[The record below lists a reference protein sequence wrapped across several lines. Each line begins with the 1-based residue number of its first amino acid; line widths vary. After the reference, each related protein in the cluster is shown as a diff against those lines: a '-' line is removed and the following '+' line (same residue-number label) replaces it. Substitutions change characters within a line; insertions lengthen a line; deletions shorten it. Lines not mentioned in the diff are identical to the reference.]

1 MATHSSIHSC
11 LENSMDTGTWQ
22 ATVLGGHKESD
33 KIEQL
38 RHTILKQTKKIL
50 PTVHPL
56 LQSNQAASSFPNVPF
71 FQFQNSWMYFL
82 LMKHLSP
89 NSPVHSTPT
98 HSLDISSNGSLCFI
112 EELPM
117 TPGLDANSLFSAYL
131 IPYTSWHLQWI
142 FIILIVAINLNVF
155 FPARL
160 QAQGGRDRM
169 CLANLGLSWNES
181 SMSAGI
187 SLISTISIT

>member
-1 MATHSSIHSC
+1 MKQLYRNLAQRLKDLPARQETRVQYLGQEDSLEKGMATHSSIHSC

-98 HSLDISSNGSLCFI
+98 HPLDISSNGSLCFI

-131 IPYTSWHLQWI
+131 IPYTS
-142 FIILIVAINLNVF
+142 
-155 FPARL
+155 
-160 QAQGGRDRM
+160 
-169 CLANLGLSWNES
+169 
-181 SMSAGI
+181 
-187 SLISTISIT
+187 